1 MTETFV
7 SAIIYVPL
15 IIALVINV
23 AAAFVRGSLIK
34 IGAFAVYFF
43 AFASWCY
50 TQGGY
55 IVNVFM
61 GIDGNVFSFA
71 YILTLICL
79 LACAVLSIIAAVFTG
94 RKKKSAEVK

>member
-50 TQGGY
+50 THGGY

-71 YILTLICL
+71 YILTVICL
-79 LACAVLSIIAAVFTG
+79 LACAVLCVVAAVFTG
-94 RKKKSAEVK
+94 RKKKSAEVE

>member
-50 TQGGY
+50 TQG
-55 IVNVFM
+55 
-61 GIDGNVFSFA
+61 IDGNVFSFA
-71 YILTLICL
+71 YILTVICL